1 LSEVGQ
7 AFEPSTLRDRWL
19 RRGLAVAWIL
29 LFATCGIAVASTWD
43 RLMDSLV
50 RAPLPS
56 QPQSPSVVATAASA
70 GESAVAEARRLLD
83 GDRPQEALDA
93 LMGVRPEE
101 PVYPFSLQLREEA
114 SRSLARMVPLAR

>member
-1 LSEVGQ
+1 LSEVGR
-7 AFEPSTLRDRWL
+7 PSTLRDRWL
-19 RRGLAVAWIL
+19 RRGLAVVWIL
-29 LFATCGIAVASTWD
+29 LFATCGLAVASSWD

-56 QPQSPSVVATAASA
+56 RQTTPPVAPASRA

-83 GDRPQEALDA
+83 GGRPQEALDA
-93 LMGVRPEE
+93 LMAVRPEE

-114 SRSLARMVPLAR
+114 SRSLARRVPHAR